1 MPATARLSSSKV
13 TFRLAPA
20 VRQSPDGYK
29 DVQGLPR
36 SEVNRLVSSLKI
48 TALEWVLVSEWE
60 SVLASVLASESVS
73 EWVLVLALALGV
85 GGCVSRC
92 RR

>member
-36 SEVNRLVSSLKI
+36 SEVNRLVSSLI
-48 TALEWVLVSEWE
+48 QIQLGLEESPPGVS
-60 SVLASVLASESVS
+60 AS
-73 EWVLVLALALGV
+73 EWV
-85 GGCVSRC
+85 
-92 RR
+92 